1 MDPGIKILSSA
12 QNKQCD
18 ALTTAEEGM
27 NNHDLMDRATARIF
41 QYLQHQLS
49 GNIPVTFICGPGN
62 NGADGLCLALMSATK
77 GYSVETK
84 ICLLGK
90 PPSAELDFRMKLYAS
105 QRQLNLQLI
114 QHVDE
119 LTLQE
124 NSVIIDA
131 LFGTGLST
139 PLQHQWASLIHS
151 INNQNRH
158 IISIDMP
165 SGLTD
170 ESNEVNSPYISSKK
184 VIAIQTAKPSLLYAE
199 NQVDFDIVDCGIH
212 TDHLVSNRFFLDPKN
227 PMVATQ
233 MQELLPQRPRHSHKG
248 TYGHT
253 LLIGG
258 NYGMHGAIAMAA
270 KSCYEAGSGL
280 TTVLTTELSIP
291 YFSGIP
297 EIMLYA
303 QELNAEAVLR
313 LPMAKFQSLAIGPGL
328 GVTAETVDLLKT
340 VLTNHKSPMILDADA
355 LNILAQNKDLMK
367 LIPAGSLLTPHPG
380 EFDRLFGATSNGQD
394 KENIALKT
402 STELGLFI
410 LAKNTYSFL
419 SCPDGKVFYNGTGS
433 SGLARG
439 GSGDKLTGMIAGLYA
454 QNQRMRDAALAGI
467 YYSGIGKPI
476 I

>member
-1 MDPGIKILSSA
+1 MDPGLKILSSA
-12 QNKQCD
+12 QNKKCD
-18 ALTTAEEGM
+18 VITSAQEGM
-27 NNHDLMDRATARIF
+27 NNHDLMDRATTRIF

-49 GNIPVTFICGPGN
+49 GNIPVTFLCGPGN
-62 NGADGLCLALMSATK
+62 NGADGLCLALMAAAK
-77 GYSVETK
+77 GYAVETK

-90 PPSAELDFRMKLYAS
+90 TPSAELDFRMELYAS
-105 QRQLNLQLI
+105 QRQLNMQVI
-114 QHVDE
+114 QKVDE

-131 LFGTGLST
+131 LFGTGLSK
-139 PLQHQWASLIHS
+139 PLQDEWELLIHA
-151 INNQNRH
+151 INMKNRH

-170 ESNEVNSPYISSKK
+170 EDNKANSPFILAQK
-184 VIAIQTAKPSLLYAE
+184 VITIQTAKPPLLYAE

-212 TDHLVSNRFFLDPKN
+212 TDSLETNRFFLDSKS
-227 PMVATQ
+227 PMVALQ
-233 MQELLPQRPRHSHKG
+233 MQKLLPQRPRHSHKG

-258 NYGMHGAIAMAA
+258 NHGMHGAIAMAA

-280 TTVLTTELSIP
+280 TTALTTENSIP

-297 EIMLYA
+297 EIMLHA
-303 QELNAEAVLR
+303 QELNAEAFLR
-313 LPMAKFQSLAIGPGL
+313 LPLNKFQSLAIGPGL

-340 VLTNHKSPMILDADA
+340 VLTKHNSPMILDADA

-380 EFDRLFGATSNGQD
+380 EFERLFGYTSNGSE
-394 KENIALKT
+394 KENTALKI
-402 STELGLFI
+402 SSELGLFI

-433 SGLARG
+433 SRLARG

-454 QNQRMRDAALAGI
+454 QNQRMRDAALAGM
-467 YYSGIGKPI
+467 YYLGIGKPI